1 MRYSELG
8 GKEIIDLDN
17 GERIGV
23 VGQSDLVIDPK
34 TGAILSMIIPV
45 GSFLALGRKKE
56 EVTIPWKS
64 IRTIGSERIIIE
76 MNEKSKTSE

>member
-23 VGQSDLVIDPK
+23 VGQSDLVIDPN
-34 TGAILSMIIPV
+34 TGKVQSIIIPT
-45 GSFLALGRKKE
+45 GSLLGLGRKKE
-56 EVTIPWKS
+56 DVMIPWKA
-64 IRTIGSERIIIE
+64 IRKIGSEMIIIE
-76 MNEKSKTSE
+76 MKEKTLIKE

>member
-45 GSFLALGRKKE
+45 GSFLALGRKKRRGYDSV
-56 EVTIPWKS
+56 EVDSHDW
-64 IRTIGSERIIIE
+64 ERK
-76 MNEKSKTSE
+76 NYY